1 VAQAV
6 QSPQQAL
13 LPAQKKWG
21 IAFILFGMYV
31 TFGMSWLGIV
41 PVLPE
46 VLKALQ
52 IDVSQGSSLYSIV
65 SLAKSIVPIM
75 AGILAARWGLTNP
88 LRLSGGLILIGLLI
102 PFLPA
107 YALWIAGRFVFG
119 VGGAIWV
126 ALMGA
131 VTMQIFPPGQR
142 PIVNA
147 FNGVAVNI
155 GIILALQLTNPLS
168 AALGWKYTL
177 AIYSLLSG
185 LFYLG
190 LLSVGSLAP
199 SPAKQAPVSGT
210 GQLKVESQGPGYLD
224 TLKMPVTWIV
234 SLSFAGPL
242 ALYLVLNYWLP
253 IYFQE
258 VTWLVPVT
266 EGMTEVARKKIIKG
280 EINQL
285 MSWLNLWGCVSSI
298 ATGFLLQSFK
308 KTKPFILVASVLLP
322 VASLMALQS
331 SDKGVLTLMLALTGV
346 GMFLSVAPLVTLLQS
361 QPKMNPVVIGMIMGT
376 MFSVTYILS
385 AMAPELVSMGYKAKI
400 PLQTLLM
407 ICCGMT
413 LSPAFALL
421 LPERTDI

>member
-1 VAQAV
+1 MAQV
-6 QSPQQAL
+6 TQISQPPAL
-13 LPAQKKWG
+13 TAQKKWS

-46 VLKALQ
+46 LLKTLQ

-65 SLAKSIVPIM
+65 SLAKSIVPIL
-75 AGILAARWGLTNP
+75 AGILAARWGLTKTM
-88 LRLSGGLILIGLLI
+88 RLSGALILIGLLI

-107 YALWIAGRFVFG
+107 YGMWIVARFIFG
-119 VGGAIWV
+119 MGGAIWV

-131 VTMQIFPPGQR
+131 VTMQIFEANQR
-142 PIVNA
+142 PIINA

-155 GIILALQLTNPLS
+155 GIILALQLTLPLS
-168 AALGWKYTL
+168 ASLGWKNTL
-177 AIYSLLSG
+177 ALYSLLSG
-185 LFYLG
+185 LFLLG
-190 LLSVGSLAP
+190 LFAVGPLAP
-199 SPAKQAPVSGT
+199 APAKAAKGEAAANAP
-210 GQLKVESQGPGYLD
+210 KAEGPKYLD

-258 VTWLVPVT
+258 VSWLVPAAQ
-266 EGMTEVARKKIIKG
+266 GLDEVARKKMVKG

-298 ATGFLLQSFK
+298 ATGFLLQRFK
-308 KTKPFILVASVLLP
+308 KTKPFILAAALLLP

-331 SDKGVLTLMLALTGV
+331 SNKGLLTLMLALTGV
-346 GMFLSVAPLVTLLQS
+346 GMFLSVSPLVTLLQS
-361 QPKMNPVVIGMIMGT
+361 QPKMNPMVIGMIMGT

-385 AMAPELVSMGYKAKI
+385 AMAPELVSMGYKAKM

-407 ICCGMT
+407 ICCVLT
-413 LSPAFALL
+413 LSPAIALT
-421 LPERTDI
+421 LPEKAAD

>member
-1 VAQAV
+1 MAQV
-6 QSPQQAL
+6 TQISQPPAL
-13 LPAQKKWG
+13 SAQKKWS

-46 VLKALQ
+46 LLKALQ

-65 SLAKSIVPIM
+65 SLAKSIVPIL
-75 AGILAARWGLTNP
+75 AGILAARWGLTKTM
-88 LRLSGGLILIGLLI
+88 RLSGALILIGLLI

-107 YALWIAGRFVFG
+107 YGMWIVARFIFG
-119 VGGAIWV
+119 MGGAIWV

-131 VTMQIFPPGQR
+131 VTMQIFEANQR
-142 PIVNA
+142 PIINA

-155 GIILALQLTNPLS
+155 GIILALQLTLPLS
-168 AALGWKYTL
+168 ASLGWKNTL
-177 AIYSLLSG
+177 ALYSLLSG
-185 LFYLG
+185 LFLLG
-190 LLSVGSLAP
+190 LFAVGPLAP
-199 SPAKQAPVSGT
+199 APAKAAKGEAASNAP
-210 GQLKVESQGPGYLD
+210 KAEGPKYLD

-258 VTWLVPVT
+258 VSWLVPAAQ
-266 EGMTEVARKKIIKG
+266 GLDEVARKKMIKG

-298 ATGFLLQSFK
+298 ATGFLLQRFK
-308 KTKPFILVASVLLP
+308 KTKPFILAAALLLP

-331 SDKGVLTLMLALTGV
+331 SNKGLLTLMLALTGV
-346 GMFLSVAPLVTLLQS
+346 GMFLSVSPLVTLLQS
-361 QPKMNPVVIGMIMGT
+361 QPKMNPLVIGMIMGT

-385 AMAPELVSMGYKAKI
+385 AMAPELVSMGYKAKM

-407 ICCGMT
+407 ICCVLT
-413 LSPAFALL
+413 LSPAIALT
-421 LPERTDI
+421 LPEKAAD

>member
-1 VAQAV
+1 MAQV
-6 QSPQQAL
+6 TQISQPPAL
-13 LPAQKKWG
+13 SAQKKWS

-46 VLKALQ
+46 LLKTLQ

-65 SLAKSIVPIM
+65 SLAKSIVPIL
-75 AGILAARWGLTNP
+75 AGILAARWGLTKTM
-88 LRLSGGLILIGLLI
+88 RLSGALILIGLLI

-107 YALWIAGRFVFG
+107 YGMWIVARFIFG
-119 VGGAIWV
+119 MGGAIWV

-131 VTMQIFPPGQR
+131 VTMQIFEANQR
-142 PIVNA
+142 PIINA

-155 GIILALQLTNPLS
+155 GIILALQLTLPLS
-168 AALGWKYTL
+168 ASLGWKNTL
-177 AIYSLLSG
+177 ALYSLLSG
-185 LFYLG
+185 LFLLG
-190 LLSVGSLAP
+190 LFAVGPLAP
-199 SPAKQAPVSGT
+199 APAKAAKGEAASNAP
-210 GQLKVESQGPGYLD
+210 KAEGPKYLD

-258 VTWLVPVT
+258 VSWLVPAAQ
-266 EGMTEVARKKIIKG
+266 GLDEVARKKMIKG

-298 ATGFLLQSFK
+298 ATGFLLQRFK
-308 KTKPFILVASVLLP
+308 KTKPFILAAALLLP

-331 SDKGVLTLMLALTGV
+331 SNKGLLTLMLALTGV
-346 GMFLSVAPLVTLLQS
+346 GMFLSVSPLVTLLQS
-361 QPKMNPVVIGMIMGT
+361 QPKMNPLVIGMIMGT

-385 AMAPELVSMGYKAKI
+385 AMAPELVSMGYKAKM

-407 ICCGMT
+407 ICCVLT
-413 LSPAFALL
+413 LSPAIALT
-421 LPERTDI
+421 LPEKAAD

>member
-1 VAQAV
+1 MAQV
-6 QSPQQAL
+6 TQISQPPAL
-13 LPAQKKWG
+13 SAQKKWS

-46 VLKALQ
+46 LLKTLQ

-65 SLAKSIVPIM
+65 SLAKSIVPIL
-75 AGILAARWGLTNP
+75 AGILAARWGLTKTM
-88 LRLSGGLILIGLLI
+88 RLSGALILIGLLI

-107 YALWIAGRFVFG
+107 YGMWIVARFIFG
-119 VGGAIWV
+119 MGGAIWV

-131 VTMQIFPPGQR
+131 VTMQIFEANQR
-142 PIVNA
+142 PIINA

-155 GIILALQLTNPLS
+155 GIILALQLTLPLS
-168 AALGWKYTL
+168 ASLGWKNTL
-177 AIYSLLSG
+177 ALYSLLSG
-185 LFYLG
+185 LFLLG
-190 LLSVGSLAP
+190 LFAVGPLAP
-199 SPAKQAPVSGT
+199 APAKAAKGEAASNAP
-210 GQLKVESQGPGYLD
+210 KAEGPKYLD

-258 VTWLVPVT
+258 VSWLVPAAQ
-266 EGMTEVARKKIIKG
+266 GLDEVARKKMIKG

-298 ATGFLLQSFK
+298 ATGFLLQRFK
-308 KTKPFILVASVLLP
+308 KTKPFILAAALLLP

-331 SDKGVLTLMLALTGV
+331 SNKGLLTLMLALTGV
-346 GMFLSVAPLVTLLQS
+346 GMFLSVSPLVTLLQS
-361 QPKMNPVVIGMIMGT
+361 QPKMNPMVIGMIMGT

-385 AMAPELVSMGYKAKI
+385 AMAPELVSMGYKAKM

-407 ICCGMT
+407 ICCVLT
-413 LSPAFALL
+413 LSPAIALT
-421 LPERTDI
+421 LPEKAAD

>member
-1 VAQAV
+1 MAQV
-6 QSPQQAL
+6 TQISQPPAL
-13 LPAQKKWG
+13 TAQKKWS

-46 VLKALQ
+46 LLKTLQ

-65 SLAKSIVPIM
+65 SLAKSIVPIL
-75 AGILAARWGLTNP
+75 AGILAARWGLTNTM
-88 LRLSGGLILIGLLI
+88 RLSGALILIGLLI

-107 YALWIAGRFVFG
+107 YGMWIVARFIFG
-119 VGGAIWV
+119 MGGAIWV

-131 VTMQIFPPGQR
+131 VTMQIFEANQR
-142 PIVNA
+142 PIINA

-155 GIILALQLTNPLS
+155 GIILALQLTLPLS
-168 AALGWKYTL
+168 ASLGWKNTL
-177 AIYSLLSG
+177 ALYSLLSG
-185 LFYLG
+185 LFLLG
-190 LLSVGSLAP
+190 LFAVGPLAP
-199 SPAKQAPVSGT
+199 APVKAAKGEASSNAP
-210 GQLKVESQGPGYLD
+210 KAEGPKYLD

-258 VTWLVPVT
+258 VSWLVPAAQ
-266 EGMTEVARKKIIKG
+266 GLDEVARKKMIKG

-298 ATGFLLQSFK
+298 ATGFLLQRFK
-308 KTKPFILVASVLLP
+308 KTKPFILAAALLLP

-331 SDKGVLTLMLALTGV
+331 SNKGLLTVMLALTGV
-346 GMFLSVAPLVTLLQS
+346 GMFLSVSPLVTLLQS
-361 QPKMNPVVIGMIMGT
+361 QPKMNPMVIGMIMGT

-385 AMAPELVSMGYKAKI
+385 AMAPELVSMGYKAKM
-400 PLQTLLM
+400 PLQMLLM
-407 ICCGMT
+407 ICCVLT
-413 LSPAFALL
+413 LSPAIALT
-421 LPERTDI
+421 LPEKAAD

>member
-1 VAQAV
+1 MAQV
-6 QSPQQAL
+6 TQISQPPAL
-13 LPAQKKWG
+13 SAQKKWS

-46 VLKALQ
+46 LLKTLQ

-65 SLAKSIVPIM
+65 SLAKSIVPIL
-75 AGILAARWGLTNP
+75 AGILAARWGLTKTM
-88 LRLSGGLILIGLLI
+88 RLSGALILIGLLI

-107 YALWIAGRFVFG
+107 YGMWIVARFIFG
-119 VGGAIWV
+119 MGGAIWV

-131 VTMQIFPPGQR
+131 VTMQIFEANQR
-142 PIVNA
+142 PIINA

-155 GIILALQLTNPLS
+155 GIILALQLTLPLS
-168 AALGWKYTL
+168 ASLGWKNTL
-177 AIYSLLSG
+177 ALYSLLSG
-185 LFYLG
+185 LFLLG
-190 LLSVGSLAP
+190 LIAVGPLAP
-199 SPAKQAPVSGT
+199 APAKAAKGEAASNAP
-210 GQLKVESQGPGYLD
+210 KAEGPKYLD

-258 VTWLVPVT
+258 VSWLVPAAQ
-266 EGMTEVARKKIIKG
+266 GLDEVARKKMIKG

-298 ATGFLLQSFK
+298 ATGFLLQRFK
-308 KTKPFILVASVLLP
+308 KTKPFILAAALLLP

-331 SDKGVLTLMLALTGV
+331 SNKGLLTLMLALTGV
-346 GMFLSVAPLVTLLQS
+346 GMFLSVSPLVTLLQS
-361 QPKMNPVVIGMIMGT
+361 QPKMNPMVIGMIMGT

-385 AMAPELVSMGYKAKI
+385 AMAPELVSMGYKAKM

-407 ICCGMT
+407 ICCVLT
-413 LSPAFALL
+413 LSPAIALT
-421 LPERTDI
+421 LPEKAAD

>member
-1 VAQAV
+1 MAQV
-6 QSPQQAL
+6 TQISQPPAL
-13 LPAQKKWG
+13 TAQKKWS

-46 VLKALQ
+46 LLKTLQ

-65 SLAKSIVPIM
+65 SLAKSIVPIL
-75 AGILAARWGLTNP
+75 AGILAARWGLTKTM
-88 LRLSGGLILIGLLI
+88 RLSGALILIGLLI

-107 YALWIAGRFVFG
+107 YGMWIVARFIFG
-119 VGGAIWV
+119 MGGAIWV

-131 VTMQIFPPGQR
+131 VTMQIFEANQR
-142 PIVNA
+142 PIINA

-155 GIILALQLTNPLS
+155 GIILALQLTLPLS
-168 AALGWKYTL
+168 ASLGWKNTL
-177 AIYSLLSG
+177 ALYSLLSG
-185 LFYLG
+185 LFLLG
-190 LLSVGSLAP
+190 LFAVGPLAP
-199 SPAKQAPVSGT
+199 APAKAAKGEVAANAP
-210 GQLKVESQGPGYLD
+210 KAEGPKYLD

-258 VTWLVPVT
+258 VSWLVPAAQ
-266 EGMTEVARKKIIKG
+266 GLDEVARKKMVKG

-298 ATGFLLQSFK
+298 ATGFLLQRFK
-308 KTKPFILVASVLLP
+308 KTKPFILAAALLLP

-331 SDKGVLTLMLALTGV
+331 SNKGLLTLMLALTGV
-346 GMFLSVAPLVTLLQS
+346 GMFLSVSPLVTLLQS
-361 QPKMNPVVIGMIMGT
+361 QPKMNPMVIGMIMGT

-385 AMAPELVSMGYKAKI
+385 AMAPELVSMGYKAKM

-407 ICCGMT
+407 ICCVLT
-413 LSPAFALL
+413 LSPAIALT
-421 LPERTDI
+421 LPEKAAD

>member
-1 VAQAV
+1 VAQV
-6 QSPQQAL
+6 TQISQPPAL
-13 LPAQKKWG
+13 TAQKKWS

-46 VLKALQ
+46 LLKTLQ

-65 SLAKSIVPIM
+65 SLAKSIVPIL
-75 AGILAARWGLTNP
+75 AGILAARWGLTKTM
-88 LRLSGGLILIGLLI
+88 RLSGALILIGLLI

-107 YALWIAGRFVFG
+107 YGMWIVARFIFG
-119 VGGAIWV
+119 MGGAIWV

-131 VTMQIFPPGQR
+131 VTMQIFEANQR
-142 PIVNA
+142 PIINA

-155 GIILALQLTNPLS
+155 GIILALQLTLPLS
-168 AALGWKYTL
+168 ASLGWKNTL
-177 AIYSLLSG
+177 ALYSLLSG
-185 LFYLG
+185 LFLLG
-190 LLSVGSLAP
+190 LFAVGPLAP
-199 SPAKQAPVSGT
+199 APVKAAKGEASSNAP
-210 GQLKVESQGPGYLD
+210 KAEGPKYLD

-258 VTWLVPVT
+258 VSWLVPAAQ
-266 EGMTEVARKKIIKG
+266 GLDEVARKKMVKG

-285 MSWLNLWGCVSSI
+285 MSWLNLWGCISSI
-298 ATGFLLQSFK
+298 ATGFLLQRFK
-308 KTKPFILVASVLLP
+308 KTKPFILAAALLLP

-331 SDKGVLTLMLALTGV
+331 SNKGLLTLMLALTGV
-346 GMFLSVAPLVTLLQS
+346 GMFLSVSPLVTLLQS
-361 QPKMNPVVIGMIMGT
+361 QPKMNPMVIGMIMGT

-385 AMAPELVSMGYKAKI
+385 AMAPELVSMGYKAKM
-400 PLQTLLM
+400 PLQMLLM
-407 ICCGMT
+407 ICCVLT
-413 LSPAFALL
+413 LSPAIALT
-421 LPERTDI
+421 LPEKAAD

>member
-1 VAQAV
+1 MAQV
-6 QSPQQAL
+6 TQISQPPAL
-13 LPAQKKWG
+13 TAQKKWS

-46 VLKALQ
+46 LLKTLQ

-65 SLAKSIVPIM
+65 SLAKSIVPIL
-75 AGILAARWGLTNP
+75 AGILAARWGLTKTM
-88 LRLSGGLILIGLLI
+88 RLSGALILIGLLI

-107 YALWIAGRFVFG
+107 YGMWIVARFIFG
-119 VGGAIWV
+119 MGGAIWV

-131 VTMQIFPPGQR
+131 VTMQIFEANQR
-142 PIVNA
+142 PIINA

-155 GIILALQLTNPLS
+155 GIILALQLTLPLS
-168 AALGWKYTL
+168 ASLGWKNTL
-177 AIYSLLSG
+177 ALYSLLSG
-185 LFYLG
+185 LFLLG
-190 LLSVGSLAP
+190 LFAVGPLAP
-199 SPAKQAPVSGT
+199 APVKAAKGEASSNAP
-210 GQLKVESQGPGYLD
+210 KAEGPKYLD

-258 VTWLVPVT
+258 VSWLVPAAQ
-266 EGMTEVARKKIIKG
+266 GLDEVARKKMVKG

-285 MSWLNLWGCVSSI
+285 MSWLNLWGCISSI
-298 ATGFLLQSFK
+298 ATGFLLQRFK
-308 KTKPFILVASVLLP
+308 KTKPFILAAALLLP

-331 SDKGVLTLMLALTGV
+331 SNKGLLTLMLALTGV
-346 GMFLSVAPLVTLLQS
+346 GMFLSVSPLVTLLQS
-361 QPKMNPVVIGMIMGT
+361 QPKMNPMVIGMIMGT

-385 AMAPELVSMGYKAKI
+385 AMAPELVSMGYKAKM
-400 PLQTLLM
+400 PLQMLLM
-407 ICCGMT
+407 ICCVLT
-413 LSPAFALL
+413 LSPAIALT
-421 LPERTDI
+421 LPEKAAD

>member
-1 VAQAV
+1 VAQV
-6 QSPQQAL
+6 TQISQPPAL
-13 LPAQKKWG
+13 SAQKKWS

-46 VLKALQ
+46 LLKTLQ

-65 SLAKSIVPIM
+65 SLAKSIVPIL
-75 AGILAARWGLTNP
+75 AGILAARWGLTKTM
-88 LRLSGGLILIGLLI
+88 RLSGALILIGLLI

-107 YALWIAGRFVFG
+107 YGMWIVARFIFG
-119 VGGAIWV
+119 MGGAIWV

-131 VTMQIFPPGQR
+131 VTMQIFEANQR
-142 PIVNA
+142 PIINA

-155 GIILALQLTNPLS
+155 GIILALQLTLPLS
-168 AALGWKYTL
+168 ASLGWKNTL
-177 AIYSLLSG
+177 ALYSLLSG
-185 LFYLG
+185 LFLLG
-190 LLSVGSLAP
+190 LFAVGPLAP
-199 SPAKQAPVSGT
+199 APAKAAKGEAASNAP
-210 GQLKVESQGPGYLD
+210 KAEGPKYLD

-258 VTWLVPVT
+258 VSWLVPAAQ
-266 EGMTEVARKKIIKG
+266 GLDEVARKKMIKG

-298 ATGFLLQSFK
+298 ATGFLLQRFK
-308 KTKPFILVASVLLP
+308 KTKPFILAAALLLP

-331 SDKGVLTLMLALTGV
+331 SNKGLLTLMLALTGV
-346 GMFLSVAPLVTLLQS
+346 GMFLSVSPLVTLLQS
-361 QPKMNPVVIGMIMGT
+361 QPKMNPLVIGMIMGT

-385 AMAPELVSMGYKAKI
+385 AMAPELVSMGYKAKM

-407 ICCGMT
+407 ICCVLT
-413 LSPAFALL
+413 LSPAIALT
-421 LPERTDI
+421 LPEKAAD

>member
-1 VAQAV
+1 VAQV
-6 QSPQQAL
+6 TQISQPPAL
-13 LPAQKKWG
+13 SAQKKWS

-46 VLKALQ
+46 LLKTLQ

-65 SLAKSIVPIM
+65 SLAKSIVPIL
-75 AGILAARWGLTNP
+75 AGILAARWGLTKTM
-88 LRLSGGLILIGLLI
+88 RLSGALILIGLLI

-107 YALWIAGRFVFG
+107 YGMWIVARFIFG
-119 VGGAIWV
+119 MGGAIWV

-131 VTMQIFPPGQR
+131 VTMQIFEANQR
-142 PIVNA
+142 PIINA

-155 GIILALQLTNPLS
+155 GIILALQLTLPLS
-168 AALGWKYTL
+168 ASLGWKNTL
-177 AIYSLLSG
+177 ALYSLLSG
-185 LFYLG
+185 LFLLG
-190 LLSVGSLAP
+190 LFAVGPLAP
-199 SPAKQAPVSGT
+199 APAKAAKGEAASNAP
-210 GQLKVESQGPGYLD
+210 KAEGPKYLD

-258 VTWLVPVT
+258 VSWLVPAAQ
-266 EGMTEVARKKIIKG
+266 GLDEVARKKMIKG

-298 ATGFLLQSFK
+298 ATGFLLQRFK
-308 KTKPFILVASVLLP
+308 KTKPFILAAALLLP

-331 SDKGVLTLMLALTGV
+331 SNKGLLTLMLALTGV
-346 GMFLSVAPLVTLLQS
+346 GMFLSVSPLVTLLQS
-361 QPKMNPVVIGMIMGT
+361 QPKMNPMVIGMIMGT

-385 AMAPELVSMGYKAKI
+385 AMAPELVSMGYKAKM

-407 ICCGMT
+407 ICCVLT
-413 LSPAFALL
+413 LSPAIALT
-421 LPERTDI
+421 LPEKAAD

>member
-1 VAQAV
+1 VAQANPLS
-6 QSPQQAL
+6 QTTPLSS
-13 LPAQKKWG
+13 QKKWT

-46 VLKALQ
+46 ILKTLQ
-52 IDVSQGSSLYSIV
+52 IDVSQASSLYSIV
-65 SLAKSIVPIM
+65 SLAKSIIPIL
-75 AGILAARWGLTNP
+75 AGILAARWGLTKTM
-88 LRLSGGLILIGLLI
+88 RLGGAMILIGLLI

-107 YALWIAGRFVFG
+107 YGVWIVARFVFG
-119 VGGAIWV
+119 MGGAIWV

-131 VTMQIFPPGQR
+131 VTMQIFEADKR

-155 GIILALQLTNPLS
+155 GIILALQLTLPLS
-168 AALGWKYTL
+168 ASLGWKNTL
-177 AIYSLLSG
+177 AIYSVLSG
-185 LFYLG
+185 LFFMG
-190 LLSVGSLAP
+190 LLAVGPLSPEAP
-199 SPAKQAPVSGT
+199 PTSIDTTVSANT
-210 GQLKVESQGPGYLD
+210 DKPKYLD

-253 IYFQE
+253 IYFLE
-258 VTWLVPVT
+258 VNWLVPVA
-266 EGMTEVARKKIIKG
+266 EGVSEAARKKLVKG

-298 ATGFLLQSFK
+298 ATGFLLQRFK
-308 KTKPFILVASVLLP
+308 KTKPFILAGALVLP

-331 SDKGVLTLMLALTGV
+331 SNKGVLTIMLALTGV
-346 GMFLSVAPLVTLLQS
+346 GMFLSVSPLVTLLQS
-361 QPKMNPVVIGMIMGT
+361 QPKMNPVLIGMIMGT
-376 MFSVTYILS
+376 MFSVTYVLS
-385 AMAPELVSMGYKAKI
+385 AMAPELVSLGYKAKI

-407 ICCGMT
+407 ICCILT
-413 LSPAFALL
+413 LSPAIALR
-421 LPERTDI
+421 LPEKAAD